1 LSRLPVIAGFGGI
14 NSAGRGSFH
23 HAYRRMVIDGLEPS
37 VTNDTYL
44 GLATLMGYL
53 TVKDGKYFDNNGS
66 ECSPNQVK
74 EKYGPEILGNTC
86 LRKIDTQLLD
96 VDNVLVNKKVQFNGH
111 YQQPIRLTLSKRQ
124 LPARIP
130 ENWLVKELNTKQ
142 VEITIQGGLEC
153 LVPDLKKSLVQ
164 TAGQLPTGFD
174 PGKTYPSMH
183 HPRGLQLAVTGVS
196 DAIRSMGIDWSAIK
210 DTVQPNEIG
219 VYAGSAMGQLDQF
232 GGGGFLKAPSN
243 GVRTTSKQIAFHFPQ
258 MVADF
263 INAYV
268 LGSVGFT
275 GGQAGACA
283 TALYSLNAAVSD
295 IQSGKR
301 RVAIVGTSEAPINY
315 EVIEGYRSMTALA
328 EDAQILELD
337 KKLGLTKTDHQ
348 RACRPFADNCGFTL
362 AESAQFFVLFDEALA
377 LELGANICGSIGNV
391 FINADGYKKSISA
404 PGFGNYV
411 TLSQSI
417 SSAQAFFGENRVQTR
432 SFVHAHGTGTPQNR
446 VTESHALNE
455 VAKAFGIS
463 NWPVSAIKCY
473 IGHSIGTAAGDQL
486 NAALGTWQYG
496 LIPGIFTM
504 DQIAQDVEDSNLYF
518 CQKHLD
524 VGADKMDMAFINTKG
539 FGGNN
544 ATGMIISPDYTKQM
558 ITKKYGE
565 KIMMDYRKKNE
576 RVVEQSHNYDQR
588 AISGDFTSIYHFGK
602 NVLEG
607 DQFNI
612 TDQSMNIPGFSK
624 SIDLKM
630 PALYPEMKL

>member
-1 LSRLPVIAGFGGI
+1 MSRLPVIAGFGGI

-37 VTNDTYL
+37 IANETYL

-53 TVKDGKYFDNNGS
+53 TGKDGKYFDKGGS
-66 ECSPNQVK
+66 ECSPNQVT
-74 EKYGPEILGNTC
+74 EKFSSEILANTC
-86 LRKIDTQLLD
+86 LRKIDAQLLD
-96 VDNVLVNKKVQFNGH
+96 VDHVPVNKKVLFHGH
-111 YQQPIRLTLSKRQ
+111 NQQPIRVTLIKRH
-124 LPARIP
+124 LPVTIP
-130 ENWLVKELNTKQ
+130 DNWQVKELNTKQ
-142 VEITIQGGLEC
+142 VEITIQGNLGC
-153 LVPDLKKSLVQ
+153 LVSDFKKSLVQ
-164 TAGQLPTGFD
+164 TAGQLPTGFN
-174 PGKTYPSMH
+174 PGKTYSSMH

-196 DAIRSMGIDWSAIK
+196 DAIRSMGIDWQMIK
-210 DTVQPNEIG
+210 DKVQPTEIG

-232 GGGGFLKAPSN
+232 GGGGFLKAPSK
-243 GVRTTSKQIAFHFPQ
+243 GIRTSSKQIAFHFSQ

-283 TALYSLNAAVSD
+283 TALYSLNAAVAD

-315 EVIEGYRSMTALA
+315 EVIEGYRAMTALA

-337 KKLGLTKTDHQ
+337 KALGLTETDHQ
-348 RACRPFADNCGFTL
+348 RACRPFANNCGFTL
-362 AESAQFFVLFDEALA
+362 AESAQFFVLMDEALA
-377 LELGANICGSIGNV
+377 MELGANIHGSVGNV

-411 TLSQSI
+411 TLAQSI
-417 SSAQAFFGENRVQTR
+417 SSAQTFFGENRVQTR

-446 VTESHALNE
+446 LTESHALNE
-455 VAKAFGIS
+455 VAKAFGIN

-496 LIPGIFTM
+496 LIPGIFTL
-504 DQIAQDVEDSNLYF
+504 DRVAGDVENSNLYLS
-518 CQKHLD
+518 QEHLD
-524 VGADKMDMAFINTKG
+524 VGADNMDMAFINTKG

-558 ITKKYGE
+558 IMKKYGE
-565 KIMMDYRKKNE
+565 KAMTEYGKKNE
-576 RVVEQSHNYDQR
+576 QVAAQSQDYDQR
-588 AISGDFTSIYHFGK
+588 VIDGDFSAIYHFGK
-602 NVLEG
+602 DVLEG

-612 TDQSMNIPGFSK
+612 EDQSMNIPGFGQP
-624 SIDLKM
+624 IDLKM
-630 PALYPEMKL
+630 PLLYPEMKL